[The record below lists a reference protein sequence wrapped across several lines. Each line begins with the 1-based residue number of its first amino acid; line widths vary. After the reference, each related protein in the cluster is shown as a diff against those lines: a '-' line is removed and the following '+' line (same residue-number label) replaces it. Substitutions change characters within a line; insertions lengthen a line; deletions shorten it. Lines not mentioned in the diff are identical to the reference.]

1 MTNINELIE
10 RLEDLHLYMRDH
22 YRSYPTASEELQTAE
37 ALKRAAQALRLLNDE
52 NKHLLGLLKG
62 ERDISKHRLDK
73 LRGIEDENTL
83 LNDVYEAAKEYTQ
96 DIGDRLAWRRLGKA
110 IAAVQEKGDE

>member
-1 MTNINELIE
+1 MTNINELIVVLDARADYLSE
-10 RLEDLHLYMRDH
+10 AIAFAEDARLHKE
-22 YRSYPTASEELQTAE
+22 
-37 ALKRAAQALRLLNDE
+37 AAQALRLLNDE